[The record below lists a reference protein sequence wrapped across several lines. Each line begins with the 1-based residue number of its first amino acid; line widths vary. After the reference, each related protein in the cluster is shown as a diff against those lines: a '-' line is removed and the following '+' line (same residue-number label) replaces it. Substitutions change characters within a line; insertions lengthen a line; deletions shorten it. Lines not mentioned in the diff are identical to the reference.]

1 MADADLDQ
9 VMALEQAIF
18 PEPWGRECFPVGSG
32 RPGVLNLV
40 AESEGRVAGYVM
52 AWGRERLHLVNIAV
66 APEFRGKG
74 LGRKLMAAAEEFG
87 RSTGAGL
94 LWLEVR
100 ESNRSA
106 RSFYQSLGFVS
117 VRVKKQYYP
126 NGEDAI
132 LMKREI
138 LPAPGSATP

>member
-1 MADADLDQ
+1 MVDADLDQ
-9 VMALEQAIF
+9 VLVLEQVIF
-18 PEPWGRECFPVGSG
+18 PEPWGRECFPVGNG
-32 RPGVLNLV
+32 RPGILNLV

-52 AWGRERLHLVNIAV
+52 AWGQDRLHLVNIAV
-66 APEFRGKG
+66 APESRGKG

-87 RSTGAGL
+87 RSIGAGL

-106 RSFYQSLGFVS
+106 RSFYQSLGLVP
-117 VRVKKQYYP
+117 VRVRKQYYS

-132 LMKREI
+132 IMKREI
-138 LPAPGSATP
+138 LSVPGSATP

>member
-1 MADADLDQ
+1 MTFEDLDQ
-9 VMALEQAIF
+9 VMVLEQAVF
-18 PEPWGRECFPVGSG
+18 PEPWGRECFPVGKG

-52 AWGRERLHLVNIAV
+52 AWGRDRLHLVNIAV

-74 LGRKLMAAAEEFG
+74 LGWKLMAAAEEFG
-87 RSTGAGL
+87 RSIGAGSL
-94 LWLEVR
+94 YLEVR

-106 RSFYQSLGFVS
+106 RGFYQSLGFVP
-117 VRVKKQYYP
+117 VRVKKQYYS

-132 LMKREI
+132 LMRREVS
-138 LPAPGSATP
+138 PAAGSVTS